1 MIMVAVNELEK
12 VYGMF
17 AIIEFFYLK
26 FKVAM
31 KVEALK
37 LVIKAVKI
45 RASYSLIQQH

>member
-1 MIMVAVNELEK
+1 M
-12 VYGMF
+12 
-17 AIIEFFYLK
+17 K

-37 LVIKAVKI
+37 LVIFKAVKI